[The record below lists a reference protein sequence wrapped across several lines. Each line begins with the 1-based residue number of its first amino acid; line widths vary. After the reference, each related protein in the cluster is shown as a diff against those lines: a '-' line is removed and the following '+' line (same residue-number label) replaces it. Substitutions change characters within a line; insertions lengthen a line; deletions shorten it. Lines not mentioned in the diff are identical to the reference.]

1 LEARKDCKKSQNV
14 VNWYLMK
21 EEEKA
26 QNSPPAHSVPA
37 ETKKSTVVHA
47 FDTKKSTMD
56 KKVFIILFAVVLLG
70 GLTGVFLASIGGGS
84 GSTSGSSDAPQ
95 TVKEAAEKGSI
106 IGAKE
111 EGSFKDQAEGVLKEG
126 GIDGEG
132 AYHLERPGGISQN
145 VYLTSSIIDLSE
157 YIDRKVKVWGE
168 TNAAKSA
175 GWLMDVGRLQILE

>member
-1 LEARKDCKKSQNV
+1 
-14 VNWYLMK
+14 MK
-21 EEEKA
+21 EEEKV
-26 QNSPPAHSVPA
+26 QNSPAAHSVST

-47 FDTKKSTMD
+47 FDTKKSIMD
-56 KKVFIILFAVVLLG
+56 KKAFIVLFAVVLFG
-70 GLTGVFLASIGGGS
+70 GLTGVILASMGGGA
-84 GSTSGSSDAPQ
+84 GSNSGSSDAPK
-95 TVKEAAEKGSI
+95 TA
-106 IGAKE
+106 
-111 EGSFKDQAEGVLKEG
+111 KDQAEGVLKEG

-132 AYHLERPGGISQN
+132 AYHLERPGGESQN